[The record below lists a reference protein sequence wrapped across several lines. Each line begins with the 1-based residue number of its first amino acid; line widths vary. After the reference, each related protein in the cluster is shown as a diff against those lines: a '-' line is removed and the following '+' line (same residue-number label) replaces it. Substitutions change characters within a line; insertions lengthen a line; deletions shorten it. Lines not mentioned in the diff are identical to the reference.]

1 MSGKIKIK
9 INGKLR
15 AYVQAPLLLGVI
27 LLLVNLWIYFID
39 LRAGVILTA
48 FVAVYVFTMV
58 CMLVFA
64 RPAMNAE
71 LISFA
76 TEYGQIQKQ
85 LLKEL
90 ELPHA
95 LLDESGRIL
104 WMNREFEKLD
114 SKERFQNKNIHSVM
128 PEMKRELF
136 PDDDTVKEI
145 DLVFFEKEYRA
156 RIKRIALNDM
166 AKLTEGKEDAAYD
179 GYMYAVY
186 LFDRT
191 ALNLAL
197 KELDNQSV
205 TVGYIYID
213 NYEEALQS
221 VEDVGRSLLGAFIDR
236 QVNQYIGDL
245 DGIVRKME
253 KDKYF
258 VILRK
263 SALNQAREDK
273 FKLLEDVKGINIG
286 NEISVTLSIGM
297 GIGGLTYAQN
307 CEFARNAIDLA
318 LGRGGDQAV
327 VKNKDNL
334 SYYGGKSQAKE
345 TTTRVRAR
353 VKAQALEEIIST
365 RDRIFVMGHRNGDM
379 DSFGAMA
386 GIKAAAQSLQ
396 KSCYIVLDEITP
408 SLQPLV
414 DLYKGHAEYEEGS
427 IVSPQQALEL
437 SDVNCAVVVVDVN
450 RPSITECPEL
460 LKRCKTIVV
469 LDHHRQGQETIENAT
484 LSYVEPNASS
494 ACEMVSEILQY
505 INNGVKFKGVVAD
518 CLYSGI
524 VMDTQSF
531 TTKTGV
537 RTFEAAA
544 FLRRNGA
551 DVTRVR
557 KMFRED
563 AADYMAKAEA
573 VRNAEVYRKEYV
585 ISYCKSEGLKSP
597 TVVAAQAANDL
608 LNINGVKASFVMTE
622 YQGQIFI
629 SARSID
635 EVNVQIIMEKLGG
648 GGHINSSGAQ
658 LKNTTAE
665 AAVIVVKNT
674 LDTMIQEGEI

>member
-1 MSGKIKIK
+1 MI
-9 INGKLR
+9 
-15 AYVQAPLLLGVI
+15 LGVI
-27 LLLVNLWIYFID
+27 LMLVN
-39 LRAGVILTA
+39 
-48 FVAVYVFTMV
+48 VAVYFVDVRAGIILSVFLAVYVITMV
-58 CMLVFA
+58 CMIIFA
-64 RPAMNAE
+64 RPALNAE

-95 LLDESGRIL
+95 LLDETGRVI
-104 WMNREFEKLD
+104 WMNRAFEKLD
-114 SKERFQNKNIHSVM
+114 NKDRFYKKNIHSFM
-128 PEMKRELF
+128 PEMKREQF
-136 PDDDTVKEI
+136 PDGDGVKDI
-145 DLVFFEKEYRA
+145 DVVFFEKEYQA
-156 RIKRIALNDM
+156 KVKRICLKDM
-166 AKLTEGKEDAAYD
+166 AALTDIKESEEYD
-179 GYMYAVY
+179 GFLFAVY

-236 QVNQYIGDL
+236 QVNQYISDL

-263 SALNQAREDK
+263 SALAQAQETK

-286 NEISVTLSIGM
+286 NEISVTLSIGI
-297 GIGGLTYAQN
+297 GYGGLSYAQN

-334 SYYGGKSQAKE
+334 SYYGGKSQTKE

-365 RDRIFVMGHRNGDM
+365 RDRVFVMGHRNGDM
-379 DSFGAMA
+379 DSFGAMV
-386 GIKAAAQSLQ
+386 GVRAAALSLQ
-396 KSCYIVLDEITP
+396 KTCYVVLDEITP

-414 DLYKGHAEYEEGS
+414 DLYKGHSDYEDGT
-427 IVSPQQALEL
+427 IVSPQQAIEL
-437 SDVNCAVVVVDVN
+437 ADANGVVVVVDVN

-460 LKRCKTIVV
+460 LKKCKTIVV
-469 LDHHRQGQETIENAT
+469 LDHHRQGQEIIDNAT

-518 CLYSGI
+518 CMYAGI

-544 FLRRNGA
+544 FLRRSGA

-573 VRNAEVYRKEYV
+573 IRNAEVYRKEYV
-585 ISYCKSEGLKSP
+585 ISYCQADGLKSP

-648 GGHINSSGAQ
+648 GGHMNSSGAQ
-658 LKNTTAE
+658 LKNTTIE
-665 AAVIVVKNT
+665 AAIIVIKNT

>member
-1 MSGKIKIK
+1 MSGKIK

-27 LLLVNLWIYFID
+27 LLLVNLWIYFVD
-39 LRAGVILTA
+39 LRAGIILSG
-48 FVAVYVFTMV
+48 FVAVYAITMI
-58 CMLVFA
+58 CMLIFA

-95 LLDESGRIL
+95 LLDESGRVI
-104 WMNREFEKLD
+104 WMNRAFEKLD
-114 SKERFQNKNIHSVM
+114 SKERFQKKNIHSFM
-128 PEMKRELF
+128 PEMRRELF
-136 PDDDTVKEI
+136 PEGDAVKDI
-145 DLVFFEKEYRA
+145 DLVFEDKEYQA
-156 RIKRIALNDM
+156 RIKRICLKDM
-166 AKLTEGKEDAAYD
+166 ASLTDIKEGESYD
-179 GYMYAVY
+179 GYLYAVY

-197 KELDNQSV
+197 KELDNQSLV
-205 TVGYIYID
+205 VGYIYID
-213 NYEEALQS
+213 NYEEALES

-236 QVNQYIGDL
+236 QVNQYIAEL

-258 VILRK
+258 VVLRK
-263 SALNQAREDK
+263 SALTQAKEDK

-297 GIGGLTYAQN
+297 GLGGLTFAQN

-334 SYYGGKSQAKE
+334 NYFGGKSQLKE
-345 TTTRVRAR
+345 TTTKVRAR

-365 RDRIFVMGHRNGDM
+365 RDKIFVMGHRNGDM
-379 DSFGAMA
+379 DSFGAA
-386 GIKAAAQSLQ
+386 VGIRTAALSLQ
-396 KSCYIVLDEITP
+396 KSCYIVLDTVTP

-414 DLYKGHAEYEEGS
+414 ELYKSHPDNEEGA
-427 IVSPQQALEL
+427 IVTSQQAIEL
-437 SDVNCAVVVVDVN
+437 VDQGSAVVVVDVN

-469 LDHHRQGQETIENAT
+469 LDHHRQGNETIENAT

-518 CLYSGI
+518 CMYAGI

-573 VRNAEVYRKEYV
+573 IRNAEVYRKEYV
-585 ISYCKSEGLKSP
+585 ISYCRADGLKSP

-622 YQGQIFI
+622 FQGQIFI

-648 GGHINSSGAQ
+648 GGHMNSSGAQ
-658 LKNTTAE
+658 LKNTTPD
-665 AAVIVVKNT
+665 AAVIIIKST
-674 LDTMIQEGEI
+674 LDSMIQEGEI

>member
-1 MSGKIKIK
+1 MI
-9 INGKLR
+9 
-15 AYVQAPLLLGVI
+15 LGVI
-27 LLLVNLWIYFID
+27 LMLVN
-39 LRAGVILTA
+39 
-48 FVAVYVFTMV
+48 VAVYFVDVRAGIILSVFLAVYVITMV
-58 CMLVFA
+58 CMIIFA
-64 RPAMNAE
+64 RPALNAE

-95 LLDESGRIL
+95 LLDETGRVI
-104 WMNREFEKLD
+104 WMNRAFEKLD
-114 SKERFQNKNIHSVM
+114 NKDRFYKKNIHSFM
-128 PEMKRELF
+128 PEMKREQF
-136 PDDDTVKEI
+136 PDGDGVKDI
-145 DLVFFEKEYRA
+145 DVVFFEKEYQA
-156 RIKRIALNDM
+156 KVKRICLKDM
-166 AKLTEGKEDAAYD
+166 AALTDIKESEEYD
-179 GYMYAVY
+179 GFLFAVY

-221 VEDVGRSLLGAFIDR
+221 VEDVGRSLLGVFIDR
-236 QVNQYIGDL
+236 QVNQYISDL

-263 SALNQAREDK
+263 SALAQAQETK

-286 NEISVTLSIGM
+286 NEISVTLSIGI
-297 GIGGLTYAQN
+297 GYGGLSYAQN

-334 SYYGGKSQAKE
+334 SYYGGKSQTKE

-365 RDRIFVMGHRNGDM
+365 RDRVFVMGHRNGDM
-379 DSFGAMA
+379 DSFGAMV
-386 GIKAAAQSLQ
+386 GVRAAALSLQ
-396 KSCYIVLDEITP
+396 KTCYVVLDEITP

-414 DLYKGHAEYEEGS
+414 DLYKGHSDYEDGT
-427 IVSPQQALEL
+427 IVSPQQAIEL
-437 SDVNCAVVVVDVN
+437 ADANGVVVVVDVN

-460 LKRCKTIVV
+460 LKKCKTIVV
-469 LDHHRQGQETIENAT
+469 LDHHRQGQEIIDNAT

-518 CLYSGI
+518 CMYAGI

-544 FLRRNGA
+544 FLRRSGA

-573 VRNAEVYRKEYV
+573 IRNAEVYRKEYV
-585 ISYCKSEGLKSP
+585 ISYCQADGLKSP

-648 GGHINSSGAQ
+648 GGHMNSSGAQ
-658 LKNTTAE
+658 LKNTTIE
-665 AAVIVVKNT
+665 AAIIVIKNT

>member
-1 MSGKIKIK
+1 M
-9 INGKLR
+9 
-15 AYVQAPLLLGVI
+15 GVI
-27 LLLVNLWIYFID
+27 LLLVNISVYFVD
-39 LRAGVILTA
+39 VRAGIILSIFA
-48 FVAVYVFTMV
+48 AVYVITMV
-58 CMLVFA
+58 CMIIFA
-64 RPAMNAE
+64 RPALNAE

-95 LLDESGRIL
+95 LLDESGRVI
-104 WMNREFEKLD
+104 WMNRAFEKLD
-114 SKERFQNKNIHSVM
+114 NKERFNKKNIHSFM
-128 PEMKRELF
+128 PEMKREQF
-136 PDDDTVKEI
+136 PEGDAVKDI
-145 DLVFFEKEYRA
+145 DVVFNDKEYQA
-156 RIKRIALNDM
+156 RVKRICLKDM
-166 AKLTEGKEDAAYD
+166 AAITETKEGEDYD
-179 GYMYAVY
+179 GFLFAVY

-213 NYEEALQS
+213 NYEEALAS

-236 QVNQYIGDL
+236 QVNQYISDL

-263 SALNQAREDK
+263 SALTQAQEGK

-297 GIGGLTYAQN
+297 GIGGLSYAQN

-334 SYYGGKSQAKE
+334 SYYGGKSQTKE

-353 VKAQALEEIIST
+353 VKAQAMEEIIST
-365 RDRIFVMGHRNGDM
+365 RERVFVMGHRNGDM
-379 DSFGAMA
+379 DSFGAMV
-386 GIKAAAQSLQ
+386 GVRAAALSLQ
-396 KSCYIVLDEITP
+396 KTCYMVLDEITP

-414 DLYKGHAEYEEGS
+414 DLYKGYSDYEEGA
-427 IVSPQQALEL
+427 IVSPQQAMEL
-437 SDVNCAVVVVDVN
+437 SDANCVVVVVDVN

-460 LKRCKTIVV
+460 LKKCKAIVV
-469 LDHHRQGQETIENAT
+469 LDHHRQGQEIIDNAT

-518 CLYSGI
+518 CMYAGI

-573 VRNAEVYRKEYV
+573 IRNAEVYRKEYV
-585 ISYCKSEGLKSP
+585 ISYCQSEGLKSP

-608 LNINGVKASFVMTE
+608 LNINGVKASFVVTE

-635 EVNVQIIMEKLGG
+635 EVNVQIIMERLGG
-648 GGHINSSGAQ
+648 GGHMNSSGAQ
-658 LKNTTAE
+658 LKNTTVD
-665 AAVIVVKNT
+665 AAIIVVKST
-674 LDTMIQEGEI
+674 LDSMIQEGDL

>member
-1 MSGKIKIK
+1 MSGKIK

-15 AYVQAPLLLGVI
+15 AYVQAPLLLGII
-27 LLLVNLWIYFID
+27 LILVNLGIYLVD

-48 FVAVYVFTMV
+48 FAAVYVVTIT
-58 CMLVFA
+58 CMIIFA

-95 LLDESGRIL
+95 LLDESGCVI
-104 WMNREFEKLD
+104 WMNKAFEKLG
-114 SKERFQNKNIHSVM
+114 SKDRFHKKNIHSFM

-136 PDDDTVKEI
+136 PEGEEIKDI
-145 DLVFFEKEYRA
+145 DLVFEEKDYKA
-156 RIKRIALNDM
+156 RIKRICLKDM
-166 AKLTEGKEDAAYD
+166 ASLTDLKEGEEYD
-179 GYMYAVY
+179 GFLYAVY
-186 LFDRT
+186 LFDCT

-205 TVGYIYID
+205 AVGYIYID
-213 NYEEALQS
+213 NYEEALAS

-263 SALNQAREDK
+263 SALNQAKEGK

-286 NEISVTLSIGM
+286 NEISVTLSVGI

-327 VKNKDNL
+327 VKNKENL
-334 SYYGGKSQAKE
+334 SYYGGKSQMKE

-379 DSFGAMA
+379 DSFGAMV
-386 GIKAAAQSLQ
+386 GIKAAAASLQ
-396 KSCYIVLDEITP
+396 KSCYIVIDEVNP

-414 DLYKGHAEYEEGS
+414 DLYKGHPDFEEGS
-427 IVSPQQALEL
+427 IVTPQQAIEL
-437 SDVNCAVVVVDVN
+437 SDPGHVVVVVDVN
-450 RPSITECPEL
+450 RPSITECPDL

-505 INNGVKFKGVVAD
+505 INNGVKFKGVIAD
-518 CLYSGI
+518 CMYAGI

-544 FLRRNGA
+544 FLRRSGA

-573 VRNAEVYRKEYV
+573 VRSAEVYRKDYV
-585 ISYCKSEGLKSP
+585 ISSCPSEGLKNA

-608 LNINGVKASFVMTE
+608 LNINGVKASFVVTE
-622 YQGQIFI
+622 FQGQIFI

-658 LKNTTAE
+658 LKNTTVD
-665 AAVIVVKNT
+665 AAVQVVKDT